1 MAQVSRAFC
10 PNIHTLVLAMSE
22 LTEDEKWMHE
32 ALAEARNGI
41 GLTAPNPP
49 VGAVI
54 VKNGVKLASG
64 WHRKVGVN
72 HAERDALSQLS
83 KVHGSIVEA
92 EGATIYVTLE
102 PCSTQGRTGSCTD
115 ALIKA
120 KFARVVYAMDDPN
133 PDHVGRSQHLLEEEG
148 IKVTT
153 GILREEAAYLIRGFT
168 MVQQQQRPWVI
179 AKTAMSLDGRITR
192 PPGEGQW
199 LTGPQSREKVQQL
212 RAEVDAIITSGE
224 TLRKDNPALT
234 LRSKGVLNEKEQP
247 VRVVITR
254 SEIKYEN
261 YQMFT
266 DEYRDRT
273 QVFQNKGLDKVL
285 QQLAKQGHNTALLE
299 CGGELMGAFLDAELI
314 DEMVIFFAPIITG
327 GPQPALAGEGV
338 ESLKNRL
345 LLKETSV
352 QEIGSDLCLRGLID
366 RERLRKLER

>member
-1 MAQVSRAFC
+1 
-10 PNIHTLVLAMSE
+10 MSE
-22 LTEDEKWMHE
+22 LSEDEKWMHE
-32 ALAEARNGI
+32 ALAEAKNGI

-54 VKNGVKLASG
+54 VKDGVKLASG

-83 KVHGSIVEA
+83 KVEGRIVEA

-168 MVQQQQRPWVI
+168 MVQQYQRPWVI

-285 QQLAKQGHNTALLE
+285 QQLAKQGHNTVLLE

-338 ESLKNRL
+338 ESLKDRL